1 MKMNLMNTKIGL
13 IVATL
18 IVFLLG
24 IVFIYQEGFE
34 NNTDATSNV
43 SKMRCPNLLVQNDKD
58 IYLFNTKLKEIPG
71 VNPIRFNNLEEYNEF
86 LNWQKSQGI
95 ICPILF
101 LQKTYD
107 AQGQTVFTMRPSVND
122 QMGGLQPSIM
132 ASDGTVVRSTLG
144 EESFAYAY
152 LPEVLHKTPYDIHNS
167 AEIDY
172 TVDGKSP
179 HATDPNWGGI
189 EFSDKLIELGFYKDN
204 VVSSK

>member
-1 MKMNLMNTKIGL
+1 MQLLNKKIGL
-13 IVATL
+13 IVAAT
-18 IVFLLG
+18 IIFLLG
-24 IVFIYQEGFE
+24 IGFIYQEGFE

-107 AQGQTVFTMRPSVND
+107 AQGSTVFTMRPSVNEP
-122 QMGGLQPSIM
+122 QYGIQPSIM

-144 EESFAYAY
+144 DDNTFAFPYMKET
-152 LPEVLHKTPYDIHNS
+152 LNKTTYDIQNS

-189 EFSDKLIELGFYKDN
+189 EFSEKLIELGFYKDN
-204 VVSSK
+204 VVS